1 MEFLYR
7 KSLPLGV
14 IILTLGYVSG
24 AGFAQDGAP
33 AAEENAAPTADL
45 ANRQQQILRDYER
58 FERALFDIAEQSRR
72 KDRERAELL
81 FRARDQSQDQRILD
95 EMRSI
100 AELLK
105 GDAKFGEA
113 LTRQD
118 DLLPRMQAVLKLL
131 QSLDERDQVAS
142 LIKEYEERLKEANRL
157 LANEKDIQA
166 DTKRGG
172 DAGSLAERQRKVL
185 ENANDLAE
193 KIDRDDAAR
202 KNEQPGNQSEN
213 SGESGENPMNS
224 EMGENQPKEGEQPG
238 EKPEDGSESKPE
250 EGSESKPMGEPMEG
264 ESPESSGDPKESDSS
279 NPMKSTGQTP
289 PMPSSQQ
296 DQSKPPQ
303 QGGEPQEGGEQP
315 QPGEQQQQD
324 EEQPSPGREQLQ
336 QARREMQQA
345 LEELKGKNTKN
356 AEKEEEDAVAK
367 LAEMKAELEK
377 ILRQLREEE
386 KEMYLTLLEARFQ
399 NMLRRQEQI
408 NSETKRLDDIDE
420 GNRPATFGA
429 KVAVIKRQQDDN
441 ALDAEKALHLL
452 MEEGSSVAFPE
463 AVEQMQKNMETVSRR
478 LAKQDTGDTTQVIEQ
493 LIVETLEEMIFAMQQ
508 ELEKLEEK
516 REQQQQGQPQQQ
528 GDDPQLVNQLAELKM
543 IRSLQNQINRLTKQ
557 IGMDIEGE
565 QASDSDKLEL
575 LDDLAAR
582 QQRIQEATYDL
593 SVGRNQ

>member
-14 IILTLGYVSG
+14 ILLTLGYVSG

-250 EGSESKPMGEPMEG
+250 DGSESKPMGEPMEG
-264 ESPESSGDPKESDSS
+264 ESSESSGEPKESDPS

-289 PMPSSQQ
+289 PMPNTPQ

-315 QPGEQQQQD
+315 QSGEQQQQD

-408 NSETKRLDDIDE
+408 NSETKRLDGIDE

>member
-1 MEFLYR
+1 
-7 KSLPLGV
+7 
-14 IILTLGYVSG
+14 
-24 AGFAQDGAP
+24 
-33 AAEENAAPTADL
+33 
-45 ANRQQQILRDYER
+45 
-58 FERALFDIAEQSRR
+58 
-72 KDRERAELL
+72 
-81 FRARDQSQDQRILD
+81 
-95 EMRSI
+95 
-100 AELLK
+100 
-105 GDAKFGEA
+105 
-113 LTRQD
+113 
-118 DLLPRMQAVLKLL
+118 
-131 QSLDERDQVAS
+131 
-142 LIKEYEERLKEANRL
+142 
-157 LANEKDIQA
+157 KDIQA

-172 DAGSLAERQRKVL
+172 DADSLAERQRKVL

-213 SGESGENPMNS
+213 SGESGENPMS
-224 EMGENQPKEGEQPG
+224 EMGENQPREGEQPG
-238 EKPEDGSESKPE
+238 EKPEDGSEKKPDENGESKPE
-250 EGSESKPMGEPMEG
+250 DGSESKPMGEPMEG
-264 ESPESSGDPKESDSS
+264 ESSESSGDPKESDPS

-289 PMPSSQQ
+289 PMPNSQQ

-315 QPGEQQQQD
+315 QPGEPQQQD

-463 AVEQMQKNMETVSRR
+463 AVEQMQKNMETVARR